1 MSKYNVGIFK
11 NKDDIEFIF
20 TNDDIINITGM
31 IGSGKTTLA
40 KRVIDKKNYKLLSL
54 DWMFGFSI
62 SNRPEEIENL
72 LKEMEKL
79 YPEMKDQ
86 KIFKKTKEN
95 KIVEPNYYKY
105 TDIIYKYLLQNI
117 EQPVL
122 IEGRHIYKYMNYK
135 SLKGKLIIKR
145 TSLFNSYRRALNR
158 DVKNMIKRYK
168 KKEVPKGAVLRRLS
182 DRIVLPIKD
191 YLKINKFIIELVNE
205 GKVKYIKGN
214 NS

>member
-95 KIVEPNYYKY
+95 KTVEPNYYKY

-135 SLKGKLIIKR
+135 SLKEKLIIKR

>member
-1 MSKYNVGIFK
+1 M
-11 NKDDIEFIF
+11 
-20 TNDDIINITGM
+20 
-31 IGSGKTTLA
+31 
-40 KRVIDKKNYKLLSL
+40 
-54 DWMFGFSI
+54 
-62 SNRPEEIENL
+62 
-72 LKEMEKL
+72 
-79 YPEMKDQ
+79 
-86 KIFKKTKEN
+86 
-95 KIVEPNYYKY
+95 
-105 TDIIYKYLLQNI
+105 LQNI

-168 KKEVPKGAVLRRLS
+168 KKEVQKGAVLRRLS